1 MRSIEENK
9 MILDF
14 KKRLVAALYEA
25 KVKDDEIITL
35 LLKYGYMDEDEALM
49 LLRNEKIVEAPCRNL
64 YQYLILN
71 KYTDEKEADKFIHN
85 KARSALSNNME
96 LSKLSPAKLYDE
108 IKGCT
113 N

>member
-1 MRSIEENK
+1 MSIEEKK

-25 KVKDDEIITL
+25 GVKDDEIIRL

-49 LLRNEKIVEAPCRNL
+49 LLKSEKIVEAPCRNL

-71 KYTDEKEADKFIHN
+71 VFADEAEADKFIHN
-85 KARSALSNNME
+85 KARIALSNNME
-96 LSKLSPAKLYDE
+96 LRKLSPAKLYDE
-108 IKGCT
+108 IK
-113 N
+113 

>member
-1 MRSIEENK
+1 MQSIEENK

-25 KVKDDEIITL
+25 KVKDDEILRL
-35 LLKYGYMDEDEALM
+35 LLKYGDMDEDEAL
-49 LLRNEKIVEAPCRNL
+49 LLLKNEKIVEAPCRNL

-71 KYTDEKEADKFIHN
+71 VFADETEADKFIHN
-85 KARSALSNNME
+85 KARIALSNNIE

-108 IKGCT
+108 IK
-113 N
+113 

>member
-1 MRSIEENK
+1 

-25 KVKDDEIITL
+25 GVKDDEIIRL

-49 LLRNEKIVEAPCRNL
+49 LLKSEKIVEAPCRNL

-71 KYTDEKEADKFIHN
+71 VFADEADTFIHN
-85 KARSALSNNME
+85 KARIALSNNME
-96 LSKLSPAKLYDE
+96 LRKLSPAKLYDE
-108 IKGCT
+108 IK
-113 N
+113 